1 MDFTEKNALVSM
13 ILTYEMFAV
22 PLAAFFAAVLSGLGG
37 FGGAF
42 LLIIVLTPIVGV
54 KAVIPLISVFA
65 ACNNLSRV
73 FIYRKEIVWRTA
85 IYFTLA
91 SLPGVYFGAKL
102 LEWMSESLLLLI
114 LGLILIFAIPLGRK
128 LKKTDFRSGNKT
140 IFAFGAIYGLVSGA
154 AAGTGMLV
162 VAGLNSAGLRG
173 AVLLGTDA
181 IIGFFNGAMR
191 AGVYSFLGLLTPTM
205 IGYALLMGLLTL
217 PGNWVASKIVRK
229 MGDNLHSKFLEVLIG
244 AGGVWFIYK
253 SFRDFWVYL
262 I

>member
-1 MDFTEKNALVSM
+1 M

-37 FGGAF
+37 FGGA
-42 LLIIVLTPIVGV
+42 LLLVIVLTPIVGV

-128 LKKTDFRSGNKT
+128 LKKTDFRVRRQNH
-140 IFAFGAIYGLVSGA
+140 FCVWR
-154 AAGTGMLV
+154 
-162 VAGLNSAGLRG
+162 NLRSCERRSCRDWNACRG
-173 AVLLGTDA
+173 GSEQCWPS
-181 IIGFFNGAMR
+181 R
-191 AGVYSFLGLLTPTM
+191 
-205 IGYALLMGLLTL
+205 
-217 PGNWVASKIVRK
+217 R
-229 MGDNLHSKFLEVLIG
+229 HLIG
-244 AGGVWFIYK
+244 H
-253 SFRDFWVYL
+253 
-262 I
+262 

>member
-1 MDFTEKNALVSM
+1 M

-91 SLPGVYFGAKL
+91 SLPGV
-102 LEWMSESLLLLI
+102 I
-114 LGLILIFAIPLGRK
+114 LAQNCLNGCLSAFIDIGMGTGFAI
-128 LKKTDFRSGNKT
+128 SWEEN
-140 IFAFGAIYGLVSGA
+140 
-154 AAGTGMLV
+154 
-162 VAGLNSAGLRG
+162 
-173 AVLLGTDA
+173 
-181 IIGFFNGAMR
+181 
-191 AGVYSFLGLLTPTM
+191 
-205 IGYALLMGLLTL
+205 
-217 PGNWVASKIVRK
+217 
-229 MGDNLHSKFLEVLIG
+229 
-244 AGGVWFIYK
+244 
-253 SFRDFWVYL
+253 
-262 I
+262 